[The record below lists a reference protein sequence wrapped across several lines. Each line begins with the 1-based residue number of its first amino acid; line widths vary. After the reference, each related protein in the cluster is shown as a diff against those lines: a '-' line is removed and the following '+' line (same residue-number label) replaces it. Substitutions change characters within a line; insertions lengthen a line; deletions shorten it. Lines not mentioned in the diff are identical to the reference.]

1 MPDAPA
7 IPPAASPAPGGGA
20 TPAKAQQGAQPAGAQ
35 APANVLQ
42 QPADGSDRD
51 GLSADEERQLGEL
64 LEKRDRAAA
73 GGNVRLRVTSGHES
87 VSYGGVTVG
96 QDFTEVPEHL
106 VAGLTE
112 GAANAGVEIEQDQES

>member
-1 MPDAPA
+1 MTTP
-7 IPPAASPAPGGGA
+7 ASPAPGGGA
-20 TPAKAQQGAQPAGAQ
+20 APAKAQQGAQPAGAQ
-35 APANVLQ
+35 APASVLK
-42 QPADGSDRD
+42 QPGQPGRD
-51 GLSADEERQLGEL
+51 GLTADEERQLGEL
-64 LEKRDRAAA
+64 MDKRDRAAA
-73 GGNVRLRVTSGHES
+73 GGVVRLRVTSGHES